1 MRIGITRLQLHVNF
15 SEGVCLL
22 AVIRILLLAIALILI
37 SVVLSLYCIV
47 RPFRRNNV
55 YYAAKSMGKVSTL
68 LGLTIE
74 VRIPESVKDKG
85 PFVFV
90 CNHQNSYD
98 IFTIGTAV
106 QPATVSVGKKSLK
119 WIPFFGQMYW
129 LTGNILI
136 DRKNSNKAMNTIA
149 LTAKKIK
156 ERKLSVWLFPEGT
169 RSKGRGLLPFKTG
182 AFRTALQA
190 QVPIVPVCASSL
202 HGRIHLNRWNNGKM
216 IIEFLDPIYI
226 SNENKENVRA
236 TANKARDLMAERIN
250 LLDQEINELEES
262 TK

>member
-1 MRIGITRLQLHVNF
+1 M
-15 SEGVCLL
+15 L
-22 AVIRILLLAIALILI
+22 AVIRLLLLAIVLIVL
-37 SVVLSLYCIV
+37 SVFTSLYCLV

-55 YYAAKSMGKVSTL
+55 YYASRLMGKVSWL
-68 LGLTIE
+68 LGLE
-74 VRIPESVKDKG
+74 VEIRIPDSVKNKG
-85 PFVFV
+85 PFVFI

-98 IFTIGTAV
+98 IFTISGAV
-106 QPATVSVGKKSLK
+106 QPATVSVGKKSLQ

-169 RSKGRGLLPFKTG
+169 RSNGRGLLPFKTG

-190 QVPIVPVCASSL
+190 KVPIVPVCASNL
-202 HGRIHLNRWNNGKM
+202 HEKIKLNRWDNGKM
-216 IIEFLDPIYI
+216 IIEFLDPIYLTD
-226 SNENKENVRA
+226 ENNDNMRVL
-236 TANKARDLMAERIN
+236 ANNTHDLMAAKIEQLN
-250 LLDQEINELEES
+250 QELGEVAPTTHIRVEKNG
-262 TK
+262 